1 LTATAGRETQGVTA
15 DSKHEPTPQL
25 RQYFQVTDDG
35 TAVYRAPEFEWVNET
50 ELADPGYTGL
60 APGPHEQGAG
70 FPPFVAP
77 PRIVFSKKGKRPP
90 LDFNLFG
97 RIWLIS
103 DRFKRLLE
111 AFDPEAFEFVRTDTA
126 YDGGT
131 REGPPFW
138 FCDVIRVLD
147 CLDEDRSTIL
157 YQENI
162 TWKVYASLASAVV
175 RPEAVGAAHVFRL
188 RHYRGRVLVD
198 DVFRGMVHA
207 NKITGFNFKTLDGSG
222 KRVR

>member
-1 LTATAGRETQGVTA
+1 MTA
-15 DSKHEPTPQL
+15 DSKHEPNPQP
-25 RQYFQVTDDG
+25 RQYFEVTDDG
-35 TAVYRAPEFEWVNET
+35 TAVYRAPDFEWVNEK
-50 ELADPGYTGL
+50 ELKVPGYLGL

-70 FPPFVAP
+70 FSPFVAP

-103 DRFKRLLE
+103 DRFKGLLE
-111 AFDPEAFEFVRTDTA
+111 AFDREAFEFVRTDTA

-147 CLDEDRSTIL
+147 CLDEDRSTIH

-162 TWKVYASLASAVV
+162 TWKVYAALAKIVM
-175 RPEAVGAAHVFRL
+175 RPEVVATAHVFRL
-188 RHYRGRVLVD
+188 RYYSGRVLVD
-198 DVFRGMVHA
+198 DVFRGIVHA
-207 NKITGFNFKTLDGSG
+207 NKVTGFIFKTLDGSS

>member
-1 LTATAGRETQGVTA
+1 MTA
-15 DSKHEPTPQL
+15 DSKYEPSPEP
-25 RQYFQVTDDG
+25 RQYFEVTDDG
-35 TAVYRAPEFEWVNET
+35 TAVYRAPDFEWVNET

-60 APGPHEQGAG
+60 APGPHEQGSG
-70 FPPFVAP
+70 FPPFAAP
-77 PRIVFSKKGKRPP
+77 PRIVFSRKGKRPP

-103 DRFKRLLE
+103 DRFKLLLE

-147 CLDEDRSTIL
+147 CLDEERSTIL

-162 TWKVYASLASAVV
+162 KWKVYTSIVKAVV
-175 RPEAVGAAHVFRL
+175 RPEAVGAARVFRL
-188 RHYRGRVLVD
+188 RHYGLAVLVD
-198 DVFRGMVHA
+198 DVFRRMVHA
-207 NKITGFNFKTLDGSG
+207 NKVTGFNFVVLDNSCDQ
-222 KRVR
+222 VR